1 VKIHAPEPRRAEIKT
16 VAEGFG
22 ARIVGSSPQTVVV
35 EMTDTPARLGE
46 MIARAMVIGACET
59 MRSGSLAMAL
69 GGGGGSPTRRTNAA
83 GPEDATRAWWSQAD
97 GA

>member
-1 VKIHAPEPRRAEIKT
+1 
-16 VAEGFG
+16 VADGFG

-35 EMTDTPARLGE
+35 EMTDTPDRLGE

-69 GGGGGSPTRRTNAA
+69 GGGGGGEGKSPARRAKA
-83 GPEDATRAWWSQAD
+83 VGPEEGTRAWWSQAD

>member
-1 VKIHAPEPRRAEIKT
+1 LVKIHAPEPRRDEIRT
-16 VAEGFG
+16 VADGFG

-35 EMTDTPARLGE
+35 EMTDTPDRLGE
-46 MIARAMVIGACET
+46 MIARVMAIGACET

-69 GGGGGSPTRRTNAA
+69 GGPTRGANAG

-97 GA
+97 GISS

>member
-1 VKIHAPEPRRAEIKT
+1 M
-16 VAEGFG
+16 AEGFG

-35 EMTDTPARLGE
+35 EMTDTPDRLGE

-69 GGGGGSPTRRTNAA
+69 GGPTPRAAAA
-83 GPEDATRAWWSQAD
+83 GPEDANRAWWSQAD
-97 GA
+97 GISS

>member
-1 VKIHAPEPRRAEIKT
+1 
-16 VAEGFG
+16 
-22 ARIVGSSPQTVVV
+22 
-35 EMTDTPARLGE
+35 

-69 GGGGGSPTRRTNAA
+69 GGPTRRANGA

-97 GA
+97 GVS